1 MQLDASRRTKFQPT
15 KELRTNERRLSRWRF
30 ASSSSYSRRNDSF
43 EKRDT
48 KGYRVLLINP
58 WCVFSASRVVA
69 RFALTVAFLVYIVQR
84 WISMEKKKKKKGRAE
99 EKEKGEQTE
108 AGSSPR
114 RPASSLISSLA
125 FSPSFFLF
133 SVFSLSLL
141 YFFFF
146 TFVCL
151 FGRRDSDFS
160 NTTRVAIL
168 GRVVGDREKRVF
180 PGNRFETWR
189 EQ

>member
-1 MQLDASRRTKFQPT
+1 MDLDGK
-15 KELRTNERRLSRWRF
+15 KE
-30 ASSSSYSRRNDSF
+30 
-43 EKRDT
+43 
-48 KGYRVLLINP
+48 
-58 WCVFSASRVVA
+58 
-69 RFALTVAFLVYIVQR
+69 
-84 WISMEKKKKKKGRAE
+84 EKKEKKGRAE

-108 AGSSPR
+108 AGLSPR

-133 SVFSLSLL
+133 SVFSLSLSLL

-160 NTTRVAIL
+160 NTARVAIL

-180 PGNRFETWR
+180 PGNRFETWH
-189 EQ
+189 EK

>member
-1 MQLDASRRTKFQPT
+1 MRFL
-15 KELRTNERRLSRWRF
+15 RLSC
-30 ASSSSYSRRNDSF
+30 RRSVRLN
-43 EKRDT
+43 R
-48 KGYRVLLINP
+48 RIP
-58 WCVFSASRVVA
+58 CVHSPTMD
-69 RFALTVAFLVYIVQR
+69 LD
-84 WISMEKKKKKKGRAE
+84 EEKKKKKGRAE

-108 AGSSPR
+108 AGLNPR

-141 YFFFF
+141 YFFSF

-160 NTTRVAIL
+160 NTARIAIL
-168 GRVVGDREKRVF
+168 GRVVDDREKRVF
-180 PGNRFETWR
+180 PGNLFETWH
-189 EQ
+189 EK

>member
-1 MQLDASRRTKFQPT
+1 MRFL
-15 KELRTNERRLSRWRF
+15 RLSC
-30 ASSSSYSRRNDSF
+30 RRSVRLNRRIPCVHSPTMDLDGKR
-43 EKRDT
+43 EKR
-48 KGYRVLLINP
+48 R
-58 WCVFSASRVVA
+58 
-69 RFALTVAFLVYIVQR
+69 
-84 WISMEKKKKKKGRAE
+84 KKKGRAE

-108 AGSSPR
+108 AGLSPR

-141 YFFFF
+141 YFFSF

-160 NTTRVAIL
+160 NTARVAIL
-168 GRVVGDREKRVF
+168 GRVVVGDREERVF
-180 PGNRFETWR
+180 PGNRFETWH
-189 EQ
+189 EKQLEDGFSCHFHFHTNC